1 MSKKNKLFTLVELL
15 VVIAIIAILAGM
27 LLPALNR
34 ARNAAAASNCLNNQ
48 KQVSSLLIQYA
59 SSFADRYPPAED
71 APAWGTEPT
80 DTLGWTNKLRVN
92 FDAKKNNFHCTK
104 DTRRE
109 FSYSLNCSEIFLRYH
124 TFGSWHQSQID
135 RAKVGP
141 SKLVLLEESN
151 TKLFD
156 IADSDHDNYTQNTKP
171 TDFDRHGSM
180 AAAFTDGHGEL
191 MTAYDF
197 DKVTYYTGKF
207 SDWLTPGTAV
217 TW

>member
-1 MSKKNKLFTLVELL
+1 MSKKSKVFTLVELL

-34 ARNAAAASNCLNNQ
+34 ARNAAAAANCLSNQ
-48 KQVSSLLIQYA
+48 KQMSSLLIQYA
-59 SSFADRYPPAED
+59 STFADRYPAAGDVCP
-71 APAWGTEPT
+71 WGTEPAEK
-80 DTLGWTNKLRVN
+80 LGWANQLRVN
-92 FDAKKNNFHCTK
+92 FNAQKKNFHCAK

-109 FSYSLNCSEIFLRYH
+109 FSYSLNCSEIFLRYR

-141 SKLVLLEESN
+141 SKLVMLEESN
-151 TKLFD
+151 TTLFD
-156 IADSDHDNYTQNTKP
+156 VADSDHDNYTQNTKP

-180 AAAFTDGHGEL
+180 AAAFADGHGEQL
-191 MTAYDF
+191 TAYDF
-197 DKVTYYTGKF
+197 EKVTYYTGKF
-207 SDWLTPGTAV
+207 SDWLPPGSAV